1 MRFLR
6 ILIGAAGM
14 NPGFFSPVGYGGRY
28 ALLGHKTILLA
39 DDEES
44 LRILVRVTLEDLGY
58 EILEASDG
66 DEALALALRRQP
78 DLMVLDWMMPGK
90 TGLEVT
96 AEFRRQG
103 PSRDTPVILLTARS
117 QRDDIAAALGVGVT
131 AYLVK
136 PFSPIDL
143 LDKAQEFL
151 KA

>member
-1 MRFLR
+1 M
-6 ILIGAAGM
+6 
-14 NPGFFSPVGYGGRY
+14 
-28 ALLGHKTILLA
+28 
-39 DDEES
+39 
-44 LRILVRVTLEDLGY
+44 RVTLENLGY
-58 EILEASDG
+58 EILETGDG

-143 LDKAQEFL
+143 LDKVQEFL